1 MLILKVSVWDN
12 QTSHRILSTGFQNVS
27 IIQEVY
33 INVEKD
39 TENISTPKSFF
50 QKS

>member
-1 MLILKVSVWDN
+1 M
-12 QTSHRILSTGFQNVS
+12 QTSHRIPGTGFQLVL

-33 INVEKD
+33 INFEED
-39 TENISTPKSFF
+39 TENIPIPNSFF